1 MNIYKDINKSIDGFE
16 EICIWNNP
24 DFNQV
29 QLIYG
34 KCTSYICIDISY
46 FLNRDIF
53 KSKDESKIFEYS
65 LLLADNLKAAL
76 NGDNYSLEFENNF

>member
-1 MNIYKDINKSIDGFE
+1 
-16 EICIWNNP
+16 
-24 DFNQV
+24 
-29 QLIYG
+29 LIYG